1 MNKRRAVAMMVEAL
15 ISHSSLYGNRLTA
28 SVVVRLLVSRIGPRR
43 PDWYVSLIEC
53 TDLSNEN
60 CREGEQSSISVI
72 KVIRV

>member
-43 PDWYVSLIEC
+43 PDW
-53 TDLSNEN
+53 
-60 CREGEQSSISVI
+60 SV
-72 KVIRV
+72 